1 MDIEEKIHSTFASV
15 VKSMGYSEVHGR
27 IISSLFVADKEL
39 SLQELG
45 KRTGYSI
52 PSISISLDLLELLG
66 VIKKKKKIGDRK
78 LYVKLDSDLLEG
90 LRRALLLKVQKELAL
105 TLNELDSYKGRKKG
119 IKKLE
124 KEIRRLEK
132 YINSLAAV
140 EIPKKV

>member
-15 VKSMGYSEVHGR
+15 VKSLGYSEVHGR
-27 IISSLFVADKEL
+27 IISSLFMADKEL

-66 VIKKKKKIGDRK
+66 IIKKKKKAGDRK
-78 LYVKLDSDLLEG
+78 LYVKLDGDLLEG

-105 TLNELDSYKGRKKG
+105 TLHELDSYKGGKRG

-132 YINSLAAV
+132 YINNLAAV
-140 EIPKKV
+140 EIPKKI

>member
-1 MDIEEKIHSTFASV
+1 MDAEDKIHSTFASV

-39 SLQELG
+39 SLQELS

-52 PSISISLDLLELLG
+52 PSISISLDMLEMLG
-66 VIKKKKKIGDRK
+66 IIKKKKKVGDRK
-78 LYVKLDSDLLEG
+78 LYVKLEGDLLEG
-90 LRRALLLKVQKELAL
+90 LRRALLLKVQKELTL
-105 TLNELDSYKGRKKG
+105 TMNELDDYRNKKKG

-140 EIPKKV
+140 EIPKRV

>member
-27 IISSLFVADKEL
+27 IISSLFVADREL

-52 PSISISLDLLELLG
+52 PSISISLDLLELIG
-66 VIKKKKKIGDRK
+66 IIKKKKRVGDRK

-90 LRRALLLKVQKELAL
+90 LRRALLLKVQKELTL